1 MSMLVIEVL
10 HEGLIFGA
18 DRNITTWRGD
28 GTTSQESQFSKVLTW
43 PHGKC
48 LFGFVGAAQMGNLP
62 MIDWLDAINDD
73 FRDIDS
79 LGAIAGEL
87 HKKVQ
92 MQRDKDDAH
101 KSPEP
106 LIIHIGGFEKKDAF
120 WVPVVWVIRNTHRTG
135 HFDYLDITHEF
146 CCTEV
151 FRTSDLVKD
160 IDPSEI
166 RRFLK
171 VLAKQFRP
179 FWFHQGLDILTFNVL
194 QEAVKS
200 AFRLLCE
207 QHPNHDIPITLH
219 EWEKHVRMQVLM
231 YGAYFEAFGSEGEQ
245 FVGGGADVVS
255 TPWPE

>member
-1 MSMLVIEVL
+1 MSILVIEVL
-10 HEGLIFGA
+10 HEGVIFGA
-18 DRNITTWRGD
+18 DRNITTQYDD
-28 GTTSQESQFSKVLTW
+28 GTTRQESQSSKVLTW
-43 PHGKC
+43 PHEKC
-48 LFGFVGAAQMGNLP
+48 LFGFVGAATMGNLP
-62 MIDWLDAINDD
+62 MRDWLAAIKDS

-79 LGAIAGEL
+79 LEAIAGEL

-106 LIIHIGGFEKKDAF
+106 LIIHIGGFEKKDGF
-120 WVPVVWVIRNTHRTG
+120 WVPVVWVIRNTHKTG
-135 HFDYLDITHEF
+135 RFGYLDIRHEF

-151 FRTSDLVKD
+151 FRTNDLVKD
-160 IDPSEI
+160 IDASEI
-166 RRFLK
+166 RKSLK

-179 FWFHQGLDILTFNVL
+179 FWFHQGIDLFTFNVL
-194 QEAVKS
+194 HGAVKS

-207 QHPNHDIPITLH
+207 QHPDHDIPITLH

-231 YGAYFEAFGSEGEQ
+231 YGAYFEAFRSEDKQ